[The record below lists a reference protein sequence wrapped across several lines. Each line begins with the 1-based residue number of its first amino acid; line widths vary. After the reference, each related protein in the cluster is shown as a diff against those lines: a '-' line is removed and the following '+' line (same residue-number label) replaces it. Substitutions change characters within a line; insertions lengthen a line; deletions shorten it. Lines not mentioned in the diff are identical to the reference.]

1 MDSDWF
7 GLYLDS
13 VQQQQQPGQLCQAV
27 SNTVRRNNSSS
38 GNVVVSEKLNWH
50 FDFMSMHIFE
60 LLFLVSLMTSVW
72 PLNPDLTPALIKA
85 FVNVTVCYDFTQ
97 SSQPTSVTVTLLVSC
112 WIFTHL
118 KNTTHS
124 LICKGATYCTL
135 IFFSVYVQ
143 FFFFFFKWLI
153 LGSFQLFFCPHSHR
167 VLAGQSSRC
176 FRFWTGLVSVLV
188 LCGQVDTLLVHAF
201 GLHSLD

>member
-1 MDSDWF
+1 MTPGCCVVVLKLVSR
-7 GLYLDS
+7 GLWLIWP
-13 VQQQQQPGQLCQAV
+13 VPWLCQQQQQPGQLCQAV

-135 IFFSVYVQ
+135 IFFFCVCSI
-143 FFFFFFKWLI
+143 FFFFFLSGSS
-153 LGSFQLFFCPHSHR
+153 LG
-167 VLAGQSSRC
+167 
-176 FRFWTGLVSVLV
+176 RFSYFSAPTHTES
-188 LCGQVDTLLVHAF
+188 
-201 GLHSLD
+201 